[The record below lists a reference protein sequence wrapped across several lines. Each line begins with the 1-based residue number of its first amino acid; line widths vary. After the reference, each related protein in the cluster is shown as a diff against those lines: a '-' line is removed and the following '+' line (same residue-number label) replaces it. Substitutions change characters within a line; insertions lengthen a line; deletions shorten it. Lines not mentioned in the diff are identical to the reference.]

1 MIETFLTILI
11 VSVSASIYENKTTSL
26 NYGWFQEDYWEQND
40 VASMDW
46 NHPLREAPMGG
57 VIPNCHLMDKM
68 YEFRNEENNKG
79 RYFPPN
85 NKEIQPQEEDKKE
98 EEKPLIIAGIK

>member
-1 MIETFLTILI
+1 MFEIFISVML
-11 VSVSASIYENKTTSL
+11 VSISLSIHESKNVPK

-40 VASMDW
+40 IGSMDW
-46 NHPLREAPMGG
+46 NHPLREAPEGG
-57 VIPNCHLMDKM
+57 LVDDLNIDRI

-85 NKEIQPQEEDKKE
+85 NKEIIPPEEDKKDDK
-98 EEKPLIIAGIK
+98 EKPLIAGIE